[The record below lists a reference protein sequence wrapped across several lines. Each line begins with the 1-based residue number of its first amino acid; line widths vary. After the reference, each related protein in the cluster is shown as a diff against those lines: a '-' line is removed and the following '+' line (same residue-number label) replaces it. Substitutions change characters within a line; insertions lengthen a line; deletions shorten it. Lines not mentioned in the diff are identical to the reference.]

1 MNDNNLMSQDEINA
15 LLSGMNTDE
24 GGSSEESRGEE
35 SMFLSDMEKD
45 ALGEVGNISMG
56 TAATTLFTL
65 LGQKVNITTPKV
77 EITTL
82 SKLGDKYPVPFV
94 AVDVKYKVGLE
105 GSNILVLRARDVKII
120 ASLMMGGDG
129 RDIDEESP
137 VSEIDLSAISEAMNQ
152 MVGSGATS
160 LSEMFGKTID
170 IDPPR
175 AFQINLDD
183 ESLGDL
189 FETAEDELVKVSFR
203 MVVGDLIDSEIMQ
216 LLPIEFA
223 REIVSRLLGAAAGG
237 AEPEAAGQ
245 EVQPEIERP
254 APEPEPTPAIEQAK
268 QEIKPEPVPE
278 AAQKTV
284 EKRESR
290 RYNEEIERAPRREP
304 VTVKTLDFEEFEP
317 EEEYVYHESIDLV
330 NEIPVEV
337 SVELGRTM
345 RTIGEILDYGPG
357 TIIELEKLL
366 GEPLDIYANGKMI
379 AKGEV
384 VVIEDNFGVRVTE
397 IVHPS
402 KRINRK

>member
-15 LLSGMNTDE
+15 LLSGINTDD
-24 GGSSEESRGEE
+24 GGSSEDTGKGES
-35 SMFLSDMEKD
+35 LLLNDMEKD

-129 RDIDEESP
+129 HDIDEESP

-189 FETAEDELVKVSFR
+189 FETAEDQLVKVSFR

-223 REIVSRLLGAAAGG
+223 REIVSRLLGSATGEAEAPVEETPVQ
-237 AEPEAAGQ
+237 AEPE
-245 EVQPEIERP
+245 IP
-254 APEPEPTPAIEQAK
+254 APEPVVEQAK
-268 QEIKPEPVPE
+268 PEPRQAPAPEPV
-278 AAQKTV
+278 QKTV
-284 EKRESR
+284 EKREPR
-290 RYNEEIERAPRREP
+290 RYNEEIERPSRREP

-402 KRINRK
+402 KRIKNR

>member
-15 LLSGMNTDE
+15 LLSGINTDD
-24 GGSSEESRGEE
+24 GGSSEDTGKGES
-35 SMFLSDMEKD
+35 LLLNDMEKD

-129 RDIDEESP
+129 HDIDEESP

-189 FETAEDELVKVSFR
+189 FETAEDQLVKVSFR

-223 REIVSRLLGAAAGG
+223 REIVSRLLGSATGEAEAPVEETPVQS
-237 AEPEAAGQ
+237 EPE
-245 EVQPEIERP
+245 IP
-254 APEPEPTPAIEQAK
+254 APEPVVEQAK
-268 QEIKPEPVPE
+268 PEPRQAPAPEPV
-278 AAQKTV
+278 QKTV
-284 EKRESR
+284 EKREPR
-290 RYNEEIERAPRREP
+290 RYNEEIERPSRREP

-402 KRINRK
+402 KRIKNR

>member
-15 LLSGMNTDE
+15 LLSGISTDD
-24 GGSSEESRGEE
+24 GGTPEDTSQEESLLLNE
-35 SMFLSDMEKD
+35 MERD

-82 SKLGDKYPVPFV
+82 AKLGDKYPVPFV
-94 AVDVKYKVGLE
+94 AVDVRYKVGLE

-129 RDIDEESP
+129 HDIDEESP

-189 FETAEDELVKVSFR
+189 FETAEDQLVKVSFR

-223 REIVSRLLGAAAGG
+223 REIVSRLLGTATEES
-237 AEPEAAGQ
+237 EPEPAVA
-245 EVQPEIERP
+245 EEPVVEKHAMEPEPVREQTATQTKQAP
-254 APEPEPTPAIEQAK
+254 APEP
-268 QEIKPEPVPE
+268 V
-278 AAQKTV
+278 QKTV

-290 RYNEEIERAPRREP
+290 RYNEETERASRREP

-402 KRINRK
+402 KRIKNR

>member
-15 LLSGMNTDE
+15 LLSGINTDD
-24 GGSSEESRGEE
+24 GGSSEDTGKGES
-35 SMFLSDMEKD
+35 LLLNDMEKD

-129 RDIDEESP
+129 HDIDEESP

-189 FETAEDELVKVSFR
+189 FETAEDQLVKVSFR

-223 REIVSRLLGAAAGG
+223 REIVSRLLGSATGEPEAPVDETPVQ
-237 AEPEAAGQ
+237 AEPE
-245 EVQPEIERP
+245 IP
-254 APEPEPTPAIEQAK
+254 APEPVVEQAK
-268 QEIKPEPVPE
+268 PEPRQAPAPEPV
-278 AAQKTV
+278 QKTV
-284 EKRESR
+284 EKREPR
-290 RYNEEIERAPRREP
+290 RYNEEIERPSRREP

-402 KRINRK
+402 KRIKNR

>member
-15 LLSGMNTDE
+15 LLSGIDVE
-24 GGSSEESRGEE
+24 GGGSSEEPKNE
-35 SMFLSDMEKD
+35 STSTLTDMEKD

-82 SKLGDKYPVPFV
+82 SRLGDKYPVPFV

-105 GSNILVLRARDVKII
+105 GSNILVMRARDVKII
-120 ASLMMGGDG
+120 ANLMMGGDG
-129 RDIDEESP
+129 HDIDEESP

-160 LSEMFGKTID
+160 LSEMFGKMID

-183 ESLGDL
+183 ESIGDL

-223 REIVSRLLGAAAGG
+223 KEIVGRLMGTATGEAQV
-237 AEPEAAGQ
+237 EEVKETPPEK
-245 EVQPEIERP
+245 EIP
-254 APEPEPTPAIEQAK
+254 IPVAPETKPTP
-268 QEIKPEPVPE
+268 KPEPV
-278 AAQKTV
+278 QKTV
-284 EKRESR
+284 EKRETR
-290 RYNEEIERAPRREP
+290 RYNEETESPQRREP
-304 VTVKTLDFEEFEP
+304 VTVKTVDFEEFEP
-317 EEEYVYHESIDLV
+317 EEEYIYNESIELV
-330 NEIPVEV
+330 NEIPIEV

-402 KRINRK
+402 RRISKK

>member
-15 LLSGMNTDE
+15 LLSGIEPDE
-24 GGSSEESRGEE
+24 GGDPEEPKAAEKVV
-35 SMFLSDMEKD
+35 LTDMEKD

-82 SKLGDKYPVPFV
+82 SQLGDKYPVPFV

-120 ASLMMGGDG
+120 ANLMMGGDG
-129 RDIDEESP
+129 HGIDEESE

-160 LSEMFGKTID
+160 LSEMFGRMID

-175 AFQINLDD
+175 AFQINLND
-183 ESLGDL
+183 ESISEWFD
-189 FETAEDELVKVSFR
+189 TSNQELVKVSFR

-223 REIVSRLLGAAAGG
+223 REIVERLMGATLGDSQGEAEDVVPEPVAL
-237 AEPEAAGQ
+237 EPEIPVRK
-245 EVQPEIERP
+245 EPEIEV
-254 APEPEPTPAIEQAK
+254 K
-268 QEIKPEPVPE
+268 SKPI
-278 AAQKTV
+278 QKTV
-284 EKRESR
+284 EKRESK
-290 RYNEEIERAPRREP
+290 RYNEEIERPSRREP
-304 VTVKTLDFEEFEP
+304 VTVKTVDFEEFEP
-317 EEEYVYHESIDLV
+317 EEEYMYHESIDLV
-330 NEIPVEV
+330 NEIPIEV

-345 RTIGEILDYGPG
+345 RNIGEILDYGPG

-397 IVHPS
+397 IIHPS
-402 KRINRK
+402 KRIRSK